1 MNEHHIDRD
10 GVRIT
15 FQVLGRQDA
24 PAVVLLAGNGCGSS
38 YWPDVFCEPL
48 LQAGLRVIRFDYRDT
63 GASTHRD
70 FEAHPYDLD
79 DIGGDVL
86 ALLDTLG
93 VERAHLVGL
102 SMGGFIAQRLAIQE
116 PKRVASLT
124 TLLSTPDYGVMLHTF
139 SGGPAPTS
147 SLPPPSAQW
156 LAALGSLPSTLT
168 PEEFMSENWR
178 LANGARAPFDAAYW
192 RELGEAAAARG
203 NDIQTGDTH
212 RKASLRTP
220 RKDLLEALRQVSV
233 PALFIGGSEDPIFP
247 PGHAEAAA
255 RAVPGGKAL
264 MIDGMGHALNPAF
277 FGVLASAIVANTQ
290 AR

>member
-1 MNEHHIDRD
+1 MSDRHLDRD

-15 FQVLGRQDA
+15 YQVLGRQDA
-24 PAVVLLAGNGCGSS
+24 PALVLLAGNGCSSS
-38 YWPDVFCEPL
+38 YWPDAFCEPL

-63 GASTHRD
+63 GASTHREFD
-70 FEAHPYDLD
+70 AHPYDLD
-79 DIGGDVL
+79 DVGADVL
-86 ALLDTLG
+86 AILDALG
-93 VERAHLVGL
+93 VEWAHWVGL
-102 SMGGFIAQRLAIQE
+102 SMGGFITQRMAIQE
-116 PKRVASLT
+116 PRRVASLT

-139 SGGPAPTS
+139 CGGPAPTS
-147 SLPPPSAQW
+147 SLPPPSQEW
-156 LAALGSLPSTLT
+156 LKALGSLPPTLT
-168 PEEFMSENWR
+168 PEAFLSENWR

-192 RELGEAAAARG
+192 RDLGAVAAARG
-203 NDIQTGDTH
+203 DDSQAGDTH

-220 RKDLLEALRQVSV
+220 RKDLLEALRQVSA

-277 FGVLASAIVANTQ
+277 FDVLTTTLVAHVQ
-290 AR
+290 GR